1 MPKNSA
7 QTKKSSKKRFGLK
20 REIMFLCACCACL
33 ILLTLS
39 LINLNLF
46 VDNKRV
52 LGVSYE
58 QPVRNTSSEIAFWQE
73 LLAKN
78 PTYFDGWIELAGL
91 SFEAG
96 DKETGYSALNKARQ
110 INPNSEKLKMLEESL
125 GY

>member
-7 QTKKSSKKRFGLK
+7 QTKKSSKKRFGIK
-20 REIMFLCACCACL
+20 REIMFLCACCACMVF
-33 ILLTLS
+33 LTLS

-73 LLAKN
+73 FLAKN

-91 SFEAG
+91 KFEAG
-96 DKETGYSALNKARQ
+96 DKESGYSALNKARQ

>member
-1 MPKNSA
+1 
-7 QTKKSSKKRFGLK
+7 
-20 REIMFLCACCACL
+20 MFLCACCACL

-39 LINLNLF
+39 LINLNSF

-58 QPVRNTSSEIAFWQE
+58 QPVRNVSSEIAFWQE
-73 LLAKN
+73 FLAKN

-91 SFEAG
+91 KFEAG
-96 DKETGYSALNKARQ
+96 NKETGYSALNKARQ
-110 INPNSEKLKMLEESL
+110 INPNSEKLKILEESL